1 MNRSIGKARL
11 LLTTLTVAL
20 LLPLPFA
27 HGDVPSCCQKVNR
40 PDDQIWEISVRG
52 ACCRCG
58 DADCLEGARVFR
70 LTGPCRW
77 EESTFDAFLD
87 SADMPSRLVFWVHGN
102 RADWAASRQRGLD
115 VYRALARHAGDD
127 RPLRLVVF
135 TWRSDQIRG
144 ALEDVRVKAARTD
157 GVGYQL
163 ASALQMVPADRQVG
177 LIGFSFGSRVISG
190 ALHVAGGGRLAGHRL
205 SDTGPVTPRYRAVMM
220 ASAMHDYWL
229 LPGRFHGDAVAMTE
243 QMLLLNNACDPVLKR
258 YQLIDPCSKPSALGY
273 CGLASPQKLG
283 DLRERVIQKDI
294 CCYIGRTHDLYQTIC
309 QTQLMA
315 MAYDALFADEPPAPL
330 VTPAAVGEELLT
342 NR

>member
-11 LLTTLTVAL
+11 LLTTLAVAL
-20 LLPLPFA
+20 LWQLPSA
-27 HGDVPSCCQKVNR
+27 WGEVPRCCQQVNR

-52 ACCRCG
+52 ACSRCG
-58 DADCLEGARVFR
+58 DVDCLTDARVFR
-70 LTGPCRW
+70 LSGPCRW
-77 EESTFDAFLD
+77 EESSLDAFLE

-102 RADWAASRQRGLD
+102 RIDWASSRHRGQA
-115 VYRALARHAGDD
+115 VYRSLARHAGDD

-144 ALEDVRVKAARTD
+144 VLEDVRVKAARSN

-163 ASALQMVPADRQVG
+163 ASVLQLVPEDRQVG

-190 ALHVAGGGRLAGHRL
+190 ALHLAGGGRMAGYQLA
-205 SDTGPVTPRYRAVMM
+205 DAGPAAARYRAVMM

-258 YQLIDPCSKPSALGY
+258 YQLIDPCSNPAALGY
-273 CGLASPQKLG
+273 CGLASPQ
-283 DLRERVIQKDI
+283 
-294 CCYIGRTHDLYQTIC
+294 
-309 QTQLMA
+309 
-315 MAYDALFADEPPAPL
+315 
-330 VTPAAVGEELLT
+330 
-342 NR
+342 